1 MTTQDELP
9 LAGPGLAFGT
19 TFRATFAT
27 VFGRFGSFL
36 KAALLP
42 VALSVLLALAGI
54 VLLAV
59 GPSGPSRTVLDLLLQ
74 LLGLVPLVILGIA
87 CHRLVL
93 LGRRAGAIP
102 RPLLGRRTLVYLGYT
117 VLFGIIIALPL
128 MAFGTMMLG
137 DRIVVLGSDPD
148 DAALATPALMHN
160 AVLLLF
166 VFYLVYLYFMTRLS
180 LVFPAVAI
188 DQKLGPRGSWR
199 LTRGASGFKLYALL
213 IVITLLCLAGTLIG
227 MFVLN
232 TLVAL
237 LWFPTFPPVQA
248 GDVDWVMLLVS
259 QAPTLLLGLL
269 LQFLS
274 FVLLLAA
281 VTAAYASL
289 SGWGGPRAEVL
300 ERFE

>member
-1 MTTQDELP
+1 MTIQEAP
-9 LAGPGLAFGT
+9 AAMAKLAFGT
-19 TFRATFAT
+19 TFRAAFAM
-27 VFGRFGSFL
+27 VFGRFWSFVR
-36 KAALLP
+36 AALLP
-42 VALSVLLALAGI
+42 VALSMLLALAGI
-54 VLLAV
+54 GLLAV

-93 LGRRAGAIP
+93 LGRQAGAIP
-102 RPLLGRRTLVYLGYT
+102 RPLLGRRTLVYLGYM

-137 DRIVVLGSDPD
+137 ERIVVLGDDPD
-148 DAALATPALMHN
+148 DVASQTPLLMHN

-213 IVITLLCLAGTLIG
+213 IVITLLCLAVTLVG

-232 TLVAL
+232 TLVTL
-237 LWFPTFPPVQA
+237 LWFPTFPPVQP
-248 GDVDWVMLLVS
+248 GGVDWVMLLVS
-259 QAPTLLLGLL
+259 QAPTLILGLL

-281 VTAAYASL
+281 VTAGYASL
-289 SGWGGPRAEVL
+289 SGWGGPRAEIV